1 MIRLLLTQTKFLR
14 LKHSAKWKVRTSGR
28 PNRRG
33 WIRMDCRQNT
43 REITWVRLEQ
53 NGLEVP
59 LSPPD
64 EWCLLPTSLFN
75 IYGEWGQWDIT
86 HHQGDWRKMEENMEE
101 EKEIKMRRYQ
111 YCSVVKNRFTKSV
124 VVQPHTN
131 GQIEFIIL

>member
-1 MIRLLLTQTKFLR
+1 
-14 LKHSAKWKVRTSGR
+14 
-28 PNRRG
+28 
-33 WIRMDCRQNT
+33 MDCRQNT

-86 HHQGDWRKMEENMEE
+86 HHPGDWRKLEENMEE
-101 EKEIKMRRYQ
+101 EEKVERITIKRYQ
-111 YCSVVKNRFTKSV
+111 CSKNSFTKTV
-124 VVQPHTN
+124 GVQPHTN
-131 GQIEFIIL
+131 GQKEINIL

>member
-1 MIRLLLTQTKFLR
+1 
-14 LKHSAKWKVRTSGR
+14 
-28 PNRRG
+28 
-33 WIRMDCRQNT
+33 MDCRQNT

-101 EKEIKMRRYQ
+101 EKEITMRRYK

-124 VVQPHTN
+124 VVLPHTN

>member
-1 MIRLLLTQTKFLR
+1 MESQNIRKTQSTR
-14 LKHSAKWKVRTSGR
+14 LDQDGLSAEHQGDH
-28 PNRRG
+28 
-33 WIRMDCRQNT
+33 M
-43 REITWVRLEQ
+43 WVRLEQ

-101 EKEIKMRRYQ
+101 DEK
-111 YCSVVKNRFTKSV
+111 KS
-124 VVQPHTN
+124 
-131 GQIEFIIL
+131 

>member
-1 MIRLLLTQTKFLR
+1 
-14 LKHSAKWKVRTSGR
+14 
-28 PNRRG
+28 
-33 WIRMDCRQNT
+33 MDCRQNT

-101 EKEIKMRRYQ
+101 EEEITMRRYQ

-124 VVQPHTN
+124 VVLPHTN